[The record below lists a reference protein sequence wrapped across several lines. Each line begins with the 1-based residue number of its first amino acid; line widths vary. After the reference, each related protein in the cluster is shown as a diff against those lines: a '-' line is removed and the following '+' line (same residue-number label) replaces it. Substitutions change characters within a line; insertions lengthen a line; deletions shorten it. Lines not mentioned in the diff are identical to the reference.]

1 MGSTYWIKLYHE
13 ILNDPKMGRLGD
25 RLWRRVIECFLLAG
39 QQAEGGYLPAVEDM
53 AWTLRCAADELE
65 AELAEIAQRT
75 GILAKRDGRWFV
87 VNFAARQAAVP
98 STERVRAHRW
108 ARRTTAADE
117 TGVKRN
123 VAKVET
129 LDGENE
135 TDVDAEAEAEQEG
148 EKDAEAASARPA
160 GAAGTI
166 APPPGPSPSDSDTDD
181 VVAFHRRLS
190 GVNLNA
196 AQATLLRAGAGSLGA
211 AKVRQAI
218 KDWLERGYK
227 PWNIEGMLAVA
238 RYGWEARASPGGGP
252 RSKAPERADP
262 AYFKADMPTWVKR

>member
-1 MGSTYWIKLYHE
+1 MGALYWIKLYHE

-108 ARRTTAADE
+108 ARRTAAADV

-123 VAKVET
+123 VTEVET

-135 TDVDAEAEAEQEG
+135 TDVDTDAEAEQEG

-160 GAAGTI
+160 GAAGDI
-166 APPPGPSPSDSDTDD
+166 APPPGPVGSSHLRSDN
-181 VVAFHRRLS
+181 VLAYHQRLS
-190 GVNLNA
+190 GIGLNA
-196 AQATLLRAGAGSLGA
+196 AQAALLAAGVESLGA
-211 AKVRQAI
+211 EKVRKAI

-227 PWNIEGMLAVA
+227 PWNVQGMLQVA
-238 RYGWEARASPGGGP
+238 RNGWDRDGP
-252 RSKAPERADP
+252 RSGNGRSASVHGPDDFKTNLPE
-262 AYFKADMPTWVKR
+262 WVKR